1 MRAYTRPAQAQVR
14 QNLKQ
19 GEGAQSPTPRQGA
32 IYNWKLLGEE
42 IPFHQWSATAS
53 INHDLGKAPGSGRAS
68 HTNETPY
75 LFVCVV
81 FVLF

>member
-42 IPFHQWSATAS
+42 IPFRQWSATAS
-53 INHDLGKAPGSGRAS
+53 INHALGKAP
-68 HTNETPY
+68 Y
-75 LFVCVV
+75 K
-81 FVLF
+81 